1 MSFADSRGGVH
12 FGADE
17 DPHQPSLAEQNN
29 AAMEVFDEF
38 IESFHENEKS
48 QSPDDKNIHTREA
61 ARSVRMAN
69 VAEIKSKYSLKL
81 SKIKIKLNDLR
92 RHTGD
97 ALNDVRD
104 VPPDEPGGEKE
115 NKAELRNAI
124 NMKSIA
130 VATKLEA
137 KRRQVEDEYNTEL
150 EKLGAS
156 LHECCI
162 Q

>member
-1 MSFADSRGGVH
+1 
-12 FGADE
+12 
-17 DPHQPSLAEQNN
+17 
-29 AAMEVFDEF
+29 
-38 IESFHENEKS
+38 
-48 QSPDDKNIHTREA
+48 
-61 ARSVRMAN
+61 MAN

-92 RHTGD
+92 KHTTD
-97 ALNDVRD
+97 ALNEVRD
-104 VPPDEPGGEKE
+104 LEPDESGGAKE

-156 LHECCI
+156 LHQCSI